1 MAVPTMA
8 SNGDLDLTAAAR
20 LLGDAQLVPLVA
32 DAFASSAPALLQQL
46 RQSVLVDDQTEVRR
60 HLHRLTPTL
69 ALLASQDLQD
79 QCERVFA
86 LWRAPRTAEREA
98 RSLALADRL
107 DALAREATQWVNQSG
122 KDAP

>member
-1 MAVPTMA
+1 MGVAAMGG
-8 SNGDLDLTAAAR
+8 NGDLDLAAAAR

-46 RQSVLVDDQTEVRR
+46 SQSVLADDQTDVRR

-86 LWRAPRTAEREA
+86 LWRAPHTAEREA

-107 DALAREATQWVNQSG
+107 DALALEATQWVNRSNQ
-122 KDAP
+122 DAP

>member
-1 MAVPTMA
+1 MAA
-8 SNGDLDLTAAAR
+8 NGDLDLAATAR
-20 LLGDAQLVPLVA
+20 LLGDEQLVPLVA
-32 DAFASSAPALLQQL
+32 DAFASSAPALLLQL
-46 RQSVLVDDQTEVRR
+46 RQGILADDAAEVRR

-86 LWRAPRTAEREA
+86 LWRAPRIAERQA

-107 DALAREATQWVNQSG
+107 DALAGQAVQWLKRS
-122 KDAP
+122 DRAAP

>member
-1 MAVPTMA
+1 MAVAAMGG
-8 SNGDLDLTAAAR
+8 NGDLDLAAAAR
-20 LLGDAQLVPLVA
+20 LLGDEQLVPLVA

-46 RQSVLVDDQTEVRR
+46 RQSVLADDQTEVRR

-98 RSLALADRL
+98 RSLALVDRL
-107 DALAREATQWVNQSG
+107 DALAREATQWVNRSDQA
-122 KDAP
+122 AP

>member
-1 MAVPTMA
+1 MGG
-8 SNGDLDLTAAAR
+8 NGDLDLAAAAR
-20 LLGDAQLVPLVA
+20 LLGDEQLVPLVA
-32 DAFASSAPALLQQL
+32 DAFASSAPTLLQQL
-46 RQSVLVDDQTEVRR
+46 RQSVLADDQAQVRR

-107 DALAREATQWVNQSG
+107 DALAVEATQWVNRSG
-122 KDAP
+122 QAAP

>member
-1 MAVPTMA
+1 MA
-8 SNGDLDLTAAAR
+8 SNGDLDLAAAAR
-20 LLGDAQLVPLVA
+20 QLGDAQLVPLVV

-46 RQSVLVDDQTEVRR
+46 RQSVLADDEADVRR

-79 QCERVFA
+79 QCGHVFA

-98 RSLALADRL
+98 RSLALAGRL
-107 DALAREATQWVNQSG
+107 DALASEAAQSADRSG
-122 KDAP
+122 QSTP

>member
-1 MAVPTMA
+1 MSVAAMG
-8 SNGDLDLTAAAR
+8 SNGDLDLAAAAR
-20 LLGDAQLVPLVA
+20 LLGDEQLVPLVA
-32 DAFASSAPALLQQL
+32 DAFASSAPALLRQL
-46 RQSVLVDDQTEVRR
+46 RECILADDATEVRR

-86 LWRAPRTAEREA
+86 LWRAPRVAEREA

-107 DALAREATQWVNQSG
+107 DSLAGDAVQWVNQQG
-122 KDAP
+122 QAAP